1 MTASALPPVTGNV
14 SSDNASSW
22 PLTPEGRPL
31 TRAYADERLR
41 QILRQPALFVPD
53 LAELR
58 VLCRV
63 LGVRLKIRRV
73 EFTEGGVS
81 DYLIP

>member
-1 MTASALPPVTGNV
+1 MIGAPSLTGNI

-22 PLTPEGRPL
+22 PLAADGRPL
-31 TRAYADERLR
+31 TRAHADERLR
-41 QILRQPALFVPD
+41 LLLRQPALFDPD

-58 VLCRV
+58 ILCRV

-73 EFTEGGVS
+73 DLADGAVS
-81 DYLIP
+81 EYVIP